1 MERRNDRR
9 RGKEGMMGGGKEG
22 RKERTNGG
30 MGRSEGVMGGGKE

>member
-22 RKERTNGG
+22 RNERMVGW
-30 MGRSEGVMGGGKE
+30 EGARE